1 MAISKDELYNLINRL
16 PENKLKSVK
25 DYVEALIDNKE
36 KVEFEDAFQYALQ
49 NYDDAFSC
57 YDHLFAVKWYSI

>member
-16 PENKLKSVK
+16 PENKLKLVK
-25 DYVEALIDNKE
+25 DYVETLIDNKE

-49 NYDDAFSC
+49 NYDDAFRSLK
-57 YDHLFAVKWYSI
+57 DR